1 MEISHIG
8 KSFIDTPSRKLELCN
23 IIQVPKATKNL
34 MSTHCFNLVN
44 NIFFKIHP
52 QFFLIKDQ
60 HMRSTILSGKCH
72 GGLYPIPAPHPVKL
86 AFGINKSP
94 SQDGMSP

>member
-1 MEISHIG
+1 
-8 KSFIDTPSRKLELCN
+8 
-23 IIQVPKATKNL
+23 
-34 MSTHCFNLVN
+34 
-44 NIFFKIHP
+44 
-52 QFFLIKDQ
+52 
-60 HMRSTILSGKCH
+60 MRSTILSGKCH